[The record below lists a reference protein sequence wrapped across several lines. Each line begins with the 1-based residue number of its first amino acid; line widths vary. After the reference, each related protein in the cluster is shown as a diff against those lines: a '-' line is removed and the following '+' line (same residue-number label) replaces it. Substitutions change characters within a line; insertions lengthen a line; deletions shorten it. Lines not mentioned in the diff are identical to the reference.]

1 MCELIIRCDDFGLTQ
16 GTALGTLR
24 ALENH
29 CTSSVGAIVNTGLRN
44 DDARA
49 LACVPDITVGL
60 HVNIVAGRPLSELS
74 EVPDLVDGNG
84 CFFKSG
90 RYRTSASDLIDA
102 RQVACEI
109 RAQVAR
115 FTELFGRRPAYL
127 DSHSVFSPSFDRAL
141 NQVAGEIGAV
151 CVDSTFSALRAGCK
165 LNMVAMPNNM
175 VGDSYDP
182 LSFLLADEGEVLQH
196 ERSFMVFHPAFLD
209 APLMKIST
217 LREGRMQ
224 DQYALSSPELARWLF
239 EQGVQL
245 ISIGK

>member
-29 CTSSVGAIVNTGLRN
+29 CISSVGAIVNTGLRC

-49 LACVPDITVGL
+49 LASVPDITVGL
-60 HVNIVAGRPLSELS
+60 HVDIVAGRPLSAPS
-74 EVPDLVDGNG
+74 EVPDLIDGDG
-84 CFFKSG
+84 RFFKSS
-90 RYRTSASDLIDA
+90 RYRASSADLIDEEQA
-102 RQVACEI
+102 ACEI

-115 FTELFGRRPAYL
+115 FTELFGRLPAYL

-141 NQVAGEIGAV
+141 SLVSHEIGAM
-151 CVDSTFSALRAGCK
+151 CVDSSFSALRAGRE
-165 LNMVAMPNNM
+165 LNIVAMPNNM

-182 LSFLLADEGEVLQH
+182 LGFLLRDEGEVLRH

-224 DQYALSSPELARWLF
+224 DQYALSSPELAHWLS
-239 EQGVQL
+239 EQGIQL